1 MIIYVNKKDFR
12 SYGFT
17 PDLWGGNTLKVEV
30 QNDFNGG
37 GKYYDNYNKVWV
49 LDPPYEETEEDKM
62 NAYEAD
68 RKQLLEEGNS
78 TISLWQSELLLGII
92 SDEDKEQLTN
102 WVKYIK
108 DVQRNEYPNAWPTRP

>member
-1 MIIYVNKKDFR
+1 MIIYVNKNDLR
-12 SYGFT
+12 SYGSS
-17 PDLWGGNTLKVEV
+17 PEMWGGNTLKVEV
-30 QNDFNGG
+30 PNDFTGG
-37 GKYYDNYNKVWV
+37 AKTYDPINKIWF
-49 LDPPYEETEEDKM
+49 DDQPYEETEEDKM
-62 NAYEAD
+62 NGYEAD